1 MRGRPA
7 AASLG
12 AMVGETFR
20 LHAPD
25 RDVAITPVVL
35 SVPHAGTLVP
45 DEDAGLLAI
54 SGDALL
60 RDADLFV
67 NRLIEGVSRRGV
79 VVLEALVSRYIVDLN
94 RAPDDVDRE
103 VCPEVPRPARPSAR
117 GLIWRTTT
125 DGAQVLRRPLTLPE
139 VNSRRARV
147 HTPYHQALQSLLEE
161 RRRRHGFAILV
172 DLHSMPSTGRPG
184 HDDPGARRA
193 DIVPGDL
200 RGSSCAPALS
210 SRVTEHFTA
219 LGYSVRPNDPY
230 MGGFITKEHGRPA
243 RGVHA
248 IQIEVNRDL
257 YMNESTFVFL
267 DDKARRL
274 RESLAALIAALCAF
288 DPRA

>member
-1 MRGRPA
+1 MRAEA
-7 AASLG
+7 ATASLG
-12 AMVGETFR
+12 TMVAETFR
-20 LHAPD
+20 LHVPD
-25 RDVAITPVVL
+25 RLTAVAPVVV

-45 DEDAGLLAI
+45 DDDAALLAI

-67 NRLIEGVSRRGV
+67 NRLVEGVGRTGV
-79 VVLEALVSRYIVDLN
+79 AVVEALVSRYIVDLN

-103 VCPEVPRPARPSAR
+103 VCPELSRPARPSAR
-117 GLIWRTTT
+117 GLIWRSTT
-125 DGAQVLRRPLTLPE
+125 DGAPVLRRPLTLGE
-139 VNSRRARV
+139 VNSRRARIHV
-147 HTPYHQALQSLLEE
+147 PYHEALQALLEE
-161 RRRRHGFAILV
+161 RRRSHGFAILV

-200 RGSSCAPALS
+200 RGTSCAASLS
-210 SRVTEHFTA
+210 TLVGEHFA
-219 LGYSVRPNDPY
+219 YQGFSVRPNDPY
-230 MGGFITKEHGRPA
+230 MGGYITREHGRPA

-257 YMNESTFVFL
+257 YMNESTFAFL
-267 DDKARRL
+267 DVKARRL
-274 RESLAALIAALCAF
+274 RDSLASLISALCSF